1 MKAWKSG
8 VALGATVL
16 ACTLGL
22 ITAGPASASG
32 TVATAG
38 GEAAVNFE
46 SYGEHFTVHD
56 YKADGRATAGY
67 MWALLNGSWHQY
79 PEVVNR
85 NGYAG
90 SAVTVNYSIPEGTQ
104 VAYQA
109 CLGTSGTG
117 QECTDFHYDTA

>member
-67 MWALLNGSWHQY
+67 CGRCSTAPGTN
-79 PEVVNR
+79 
-85 NGYAG
+85 
-90 SAVTVNYSIPEGTQ
+90 IPRWSTGTATPAAQ
-104 VAYQA
+104 
-109 CLGTSGTG
+109 SR
-117 QECTDFHYDTA
+117 

>member
-1 MKAWKSG
+1 MKAWKVG
-8 VALGATVL
+8 MALGATAL
-16 ACTLGL
+16 ICTAGL
-22 ITAGPASASG
+22 VTAGPASASG

-38 GEAAVNFE
+38 GEAAVDFA

-67 MWALLNGSWHQY
+67 LWALLNGSWHRY

-90 SAVTVNYSIPEGTQ
+90 NSVTVNYSIPEGTA

-109 CLGTSGTG
+109 CLGTSDGP